1 MKKTAFAILILA
13 PTLALAQQRILEKAE
28 PPPPPPMPAE
38 DAQGMAAD
46 EPQVTIR
53 KEKDRTVAEYRLNG
67 RLYMMKVTQSNGLTY
82 WLVDERGDGQFTRRD
97 SLDSGLRAPM
107 WVIKRW

>member
-1 MKKTAFAILILA
+1 MKRILVAFLFALPALA
-13 PTLALAQQRILEKAE
+13 PAQQRILEKAE

-38 DAQGMAAD
+38 GRDEAAP

-67 RLYMMKVTQSNGLTY
+67 RLYMMKITQANGLTY
-82 WLVDERGDGQFTRRD
+82 YLVDERGDGQFTRRD
-97 SLDSGLRAPM
+97 SLDSGLRVPM
-107 WVIKRW
+107 WVIKSW

>member
-1 MKKTAFAILILA
+1 MTKTAFALLILL

-38 DAQGMAAD
+38 DVQGTAAD

-67 RLYMMKVTQSNGLTY
+67 RLYMMKITQANGLTY

-97 SLDSGLRAPM
+97 SLDSGLRVPM